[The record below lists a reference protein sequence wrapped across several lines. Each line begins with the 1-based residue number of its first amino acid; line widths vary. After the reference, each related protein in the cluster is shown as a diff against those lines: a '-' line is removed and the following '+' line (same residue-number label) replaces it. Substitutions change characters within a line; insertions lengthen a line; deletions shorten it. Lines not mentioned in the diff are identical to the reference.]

1 MNKSVVK
8 LTPIGGQAE
17 NGKSMYC
24 LEIDDQWF
32 IIDAGY
38 SQKKEE
44 YYRKFCKEDKDSFHL
59 VDGVCEFFDYL
70 KENKDKIKAIF
81 ITHGHDDVMGAL
93 PYLLQ
98 EVNVP
103 IYTTDLTADLIDQL
117 LQRYMRH
124 SHVSY
129 KYKIKRVNMNAT
141 IKVAGVTVEFFPITH
156 SIPGSVGLAFLT
168 PNGYVVYSSEFIID
182 FGAPER
188 FRCNIQKMME
198 IGKKGVLA
206 LLCESSYSKNDGY
219 TSPKHK
225 LTDKI
230 ESIFEDATGRI
241 IISSYAQNAFRT
253 QEIAQLAKK
262 YNRKICFYGRDKYD
276 NTNTIMRIARHTKR
290 PILDIHPSYIAD
302 SKAISDKKNMD
313 KLVVL
318 LSGSP
323 RRIYHDILDI
333 IDGGDEKLKLQESD
347 TFIVASPVLP
357 GTEKI
362 ANRAINELYKTD
374 TQIHVLKN
382 KELQSMH
389 ASEEDIKVLI
399 QILNPKYF
407 IPKGEYQHFVA
418 VSDVAKKMSIKD
430 DYIIIVDNGEIITF
444 NDGKLQDYRDS
455 ITIEDVMIDGL
466 GIGDVGVKVIDDRNQ
481 LQNDGVVIIGMTI
494 DGKTKEIV
502 ANTDVQTRGFIY
514 LKDSENI
521 VRAIIEMA
529 EKELEAYKKDDNGD
543 IRDVRQTIKDKANRY
558 IIKETGKRPVILP
571 VIIEL

>member
-38 SQKKEE
+38 RFPEV
-44 YYRKFCKEDKDSFHL
+44 DKL
-59 VDGVCEFFDYL
+59 GVDVIIPNFDYL

-407 IPKGEYQHFVA
+407 IPIKGEYQHFVA

-543 IRDVRQTIKDKANRY
+543 IRDIRQTIKDKANRY

>member
-24 LEIDDQWF
+24 LEIDDQWL

-38 SQKKEE
+38 RFPEV
-44 YYRKFCKEDKDSFHL
+44 DKL
-59 VDGVCEFFDYL
+59 GVDVIIPNFDYL

-333 IDGGDEKLKLQESD
+333 IDGGDEKLKLQEND

-407 IPKGEYQHFVA
+407 IPIKGEYQHFVA

-430 DYIIIVDNGEIITF
+430 DNIIIVDNGEIITF

>member
-38 SQKKEE
+38 RFPEV
-44 YYRKFCKEDKDSFHL
+44 DKL
-59 VDGVCEFFDYL
+59 GVDVIIPNFDYL

-362 ANRAINELYKTD
+362 ENLSINELYKTD

-407 IPKGEYQHFVA
+407 IPIKGEYQHFVA

>member
-38 SQKKEE
+38 RFPEV
-44 YYRKFCKEDKDSFHL
+44 DKL
-59 VDGVCEFFDYL
+59 GVDVIIPNFDYL

-302 SKAISDKKNMD
+302 SKAIGDKKNMD

-333 IDGGDEKLKLQESD
+333 IDGGDEKLKLQERD

-407 IPKGEYQHFVA
+407 IPIKGEYQHFVA

-430 DYIIIVDNGEIITF
+430 DNIIIVDNGEIITF

>member
-38 SQKKEE
+38 RFPEV
-44 YYRKFCKEDKDSFHL
+44 DKL
-59 VDGVCEFFDYL
+59 GVDVIIPNFAYL

-333 IDGGDEKLKLQESD
+333 IDGGDEKLKLQEND

-407 IPKGEYQHFVA
+407 IPIKGEYQHFVA

-430 DYIIIVDNGEIITF
+430 DNIIIVDNGEIITF

>member
-38 SQKKEE
+38 RFPEV
-44 YYRKFCKEDKDSFHL
+44 DKL
-59 VDGVCEFFDYL
+59 GVDVIIPSFDYL

-302 SKAISDKKNMD
+302 SKAISDKMNMD

-407 IPKGEYQHFVA
+407 IPIKGEYQHFVA

>member
-8 LTPIGGQAE
+8 LIPIGGQAE

-38 SQKKEE
+38 RFPEV
-44 YYRKFCKEDKDSFHL
+44 DKL
-59 VDGVCEFFDYL
+59 GVDVIIPNFDYL

-117 LQRYMRH
+117 LKRYMRH

-407 IPKGEYQHFVA
+407 IPIKGEYQHFVA

-430 DYIIIVDNGEIITF
+430 DYIIIVDNGEIITV

>member
-38 SQKKEE
+38 RFPEV
-44 YYRKFCKEDKDSFHL
+44 DKL
-59 VDGVCEFFDYL
+59 GVDVIIPNFDYL

-302 SKAISDKKNMD
+302 SKALSDKKNMD

-407 IPKGEYQHFVA
+407 IPIKGEYQHFVA

>member
-38 SQKKEE
+38 RFPEV
-44 YYRKFCKEDKDSFHL
+44 DKL
-59 VDGVCEFFDYL
+59 GVDVIIPNFDYL

-124 SHVSY
+124 SYVSY

-407 IPKGEYQHFVA
+407 IPIKGEYQHFVA

>member
-38 SQKKEE
+38 RFPEV
-44 YYRKFCKEDKDSFHL
+44 DKL
-59 VDGVCEFFDYL
+59 GVDVIIPNFDYL

-333 IDGGDEKLKLQESD
+333 IDGGDEKLKLQEND

-407 IPKGEYQHFVA
+407 IPIKGEYQHFVA

-430 DYIIIVDNGEIITF
+430 DNIIIVDNGEIITF

-514 LKDSENI
+514 LKDSENT

>member
-38 SQKKEE
+38 RFPEV
-44 YYRKFCKEDKDSFHL
+44 DKL
-59 VDGVCEFFDYL
+59 GVDVIIPNFDYL

-198 IGKKGVLA
+198 IGKKGVLV
-206 LLCESSYSKNDGY
+206 LLCESSYSKNTGY

-225 LTDKI
+225 LTEKI
-230 ESIFEDATGRI
+230 DNIFEDSEGRI
-241 IISSYAQNAFRT
+241 IISSYAQNIFRT
-253 QEIAQLAKK
+253 KEIVELTKK
-262 YNRKICFYGRDKYD
+262 YKRKIVFYGRDKYD

-407 IPKGEYQHFVA
+407 IPIKGEYQHFVA

-521 VRAIIEMA
+521 VKAIIEMA

>member
-38 SQKKEE
+38 RFPEV
-44 YYRKFCKEDKDSFHL
+44 DKL
-59 VDGVCEFFDYL
+59 GVDVIIPNFDYL

-333 IDGGDEKLKLQESD
+333 IDGGDEKLKLQEND

-407 IPKGEYQHFVA
+407 IPIKGEYQHFVA
-418 VSDVAKKMSIKD
+418 VSDVAKKMSIKGD
-430 DYIIIVDNGEIITF
+430 NIIIVDNGEIITF

>member
-38 SQKKEE
+38 RFPEV
-44 YYRKFCKEDKDSFHL
+44 DKL
-59 VDGVCEFFDYL
+59 GVDVIIPNFDYL

-333 IDGGDEKLKLQESD
+333 IDGGDEKLKLQERD

-407 IPKGEYQHFVA
+407 IPIKGEYQHFVA

-430 DYIIIVDNGEIITF
+430 DNIIIVDNGEIITF

>member
-32 IIDAGY
+32 MIDAGY
-38 SQKKEE
+38 RFPEV
-44 YYRKFCKEDKDSFHL
+44 DKL
-59 VDGVCEFFDYL
+59 GVDVIIPNFDYL

-333 IDGGDEKLKLQESD
+333 IDGGDEKLKLQEND

-407 IPKGEYQHFVA
+407 IPIKGEYQHFVA

-430 DYIIIVDNGEIITF
+430 DNIIIVDNGEIITF

>member
-38 SQKKEE
+38 RFPEV
-44 YYRKFCKEDKDSFHL
+44 DKL
-59 VDGVCEFFDYL
+59 GVDVIIPNFDYL

-323 RRIYHDILDI
+323 RRIYHDILDS

-407 IPKGEYQHFVA
+407 IPIKGEYQHFVA

>member
-38 SQKKEE
+38 RFPEV
-44 YYRKFCKEDKDSFHL
+44 DKL
-59 VDGVCEFFDYL
+59 GVDVIIPNFDYL

-219 TSPKHK
+219 TSQKHK

-407 IPKGEYQHFVA
+407 IPIKGEYQHFVA

>member
-38 SQKKEE
+38 RFPEV
-44 YYRKFCKEDKDSFHL
+44 DKL
-59 VDGVCEFFDYL
+59 GVDVIIPNFDYL

-253 QEIAQLAKK
+253 QEIAQLTKK

-302 SKAISDKKNMD
+302 SKAINDKKNMD

-407 IPKGEYQHFVA
+407 IPIKGEYQHFVA

-430 DYIIIVDNGEIITF
+430 DNIIIVDNGEIITF

-543 IRDVRQTIKDKANRY
+543 IRDIRQTIKDKANRY

>member
-38 SQKKEE
+38 RFPEV
-44 YYRKFCKEDKDSFHL
+44 DKL
-59 VDGVCEFFDYL
+59 GVDVIIPNFDYL

-333 IDGGDEKLKLQESD
+333 IDGGNEKLKLQESD

-407 IPKGEYQHFVA
+407 IPIKGEYQHFVA

>member
-38 SQKKEE
+38 RFPEV
-44 YYRKFCKEDKDSFHL
+44 DKL
-59 VDGVCEFFDYL
+59 GVDVIIPNFDYL

-407 IPKGEYQHFVA
+407 IPIKGEYQHFVA

-529 EKELEAYKKDDNGD
+529 EKELEAYNKDDNGD

>member
-38 SQKKEE
+38 RFPEV
-44 YYRKFCKEDKDSFHL
+44 DKL
-59 VDGVCEFFDYL
+59 GVDVIIPNFDYL

-117 LQRYMRH
+117 LKRYMRH

-407 IPKGEYQHFVA
+407 IPIKGEYQHFVA

-571 VIIEL
+571 IIIEL

>member
-38 SQKKEE
+38 RFPEV
-44 YYRKFCKEDKDSFHL
+44 DKL
-59 VDGVCEFFDYL
+59 GVDVIIPNFDYL

-290 PILDIHPSYIAD
+290 SILDIHPSYIAD

-407 IPKGEYQHFVA
+407 IPIKGEYQHFVA

>member
-8 LTPIGGQAE
+8 LTPVGGQAE

-38 SQKKEE
+38 RFPEV
-44 YYRKFCKEDKDSFHL
+44 DKL
-59 VDGVCEFFDYL
+59 GVDVIIPNFDYL

-407 IPKGEYQHFVA
+407 IPIKGEYQHFVA

-430 DYIIIVDNGEIITF
+430 DNIIIVDNGEIITF

>member
-38 SQKKEE
+38 RFPEV
-44 YYRKFCKEDKDSFHL
+44 DKL
-59 VDGVCEFFDYL
+59 GVDVIIPNFDYL

-302 SKAISDKKNMD
+302 SKAIGDKKNMD

-407 IPKGEYQHFVA
+407 IPIKGEYQHFVA

-430 DYIIIVDNGEIITF
+430 DNIIIVDNGEIITF

-521 VRAIIEMA
+521 VRDIIEMA

>member
-38 SQKKEE
+38 RFPEV
-44 YYRKFCKEDKDSFHL
+44 DKL
-59 VDGVCEFFDYL
+59 GVDVIIPNFDYL

-333 IDGGDEKLKLQESD
+333 IDGGDEKLKLQEND

-389 ASEEDIKVLI
+389 ASVEDIKVLI

-407 IPKGEYQHFVA
+407 IPIKGEYQHFVA

-430 DYIIIVDNGEIITF
+430 DNIIIVDNGEIITF

>member
-1 MNKSVVK
+1 
-8 LTPIGGQAE
+8 
-17 NGKSMYC
+17 
-24 LEIDDQWF
+24 
-32 IIDAGY
+32 
-38 SQKKEE
+38 
-44 YYRKFCKEDKDSFHL
+44 
-59 VDGVCEFFDYL
+59 
-70 KENKDKIKAIF
+70 
-81 ITHGHDDVMGAL
+81 
-93 PYLLQ
+93 
-98 EVNVP
+98 
-103 IYTTDLTADLIDQL
+103 
-117 LQRYMRH
+117 
-124 SHVSY
+124 
-129 KYKIKRVNMNAT
+129 MNAT

-333 IDGGDEKLKLQESD
+333 IDGGDEKLKLQEND

-407 IPKGEYQHFVA
+407 IPIKGEYQHFVA

-430 DYIIIVDNGEIITF
+430 DNIIIVDNGEIITF

>member
-1 MNKSVVK
+1 MKKSIIK
-8 LTPIGGQAE
+8 LMPIGGQAE

-24 LEIDDQWF
+24 LEIDDNWF

-38 SQKKEE
+38 RFPEV
-44 YYRKFCKEDKDSFHL
+44 DKL
-59 VDGVCEFFDYL
+59 GVDVIIPNFDYL
-70 KENKDKIKAIF
+70 KDNKDKIKAIF

-117 LQRYMRH
+117 LKRYMRH

-313 KLVVL
+313 KLVIL

-407 IPKGEYQHFVA
+407 IPIKGEYQHFVA

-430 DYIIIVDNGEIITF
+430 DNIIIVDNGEIITF

>member
-8 LTPIGGQAE
+8 LIPIGGQAE

-38 SQKKEE
+38 RFPEV
-44 YYRKFCKEDKDSFHL
+44 DKL
-59 VDGVCEFFDYL
+59 GVDVIIPNFDYL

-117 LQRYMRH
+117 LKRYMRH

-407 IPKGEYQHFVA
+407 IPIKGEYQHFVA

-481 LQNDGVVIIGMTI
+481 LQNDGIVIIGMTI

>member
-38 SQKKEE
+38 RFPEV
-44 YYRKFCKEDKDSFHL
+44 DKL
-59 VDGVCEFFDYL
+59 GVDVIIPNFDYL

-407 IPKGEYQHFVA
+407 IPIKGEYQHFVA
-418 VSDVAKKMSIKD
+418 VSDVAKKMSIKN

>member
-38 SQKKEE
+38 RFPEV
-44 YYRKFCKEDKDSFHL
+44 DKL
-59 VDGVCEFFDYL
+59 GVDVIIPNFDYL

-333 IDGGDEKLKLQESD
+333 IDGGDEKLKLQEND

-407 IPKGEYQHFVA
+407 IPIKGEYQHFVA

-430 DYIIIVDNGEIITF
+430 DNIIIVDNGEIITF

-466 GIGDVGVKVIDDRNQ
+466 GIGDVGVKVIEDRNQ

>member
-38 SQKKEE
+38 RFPEV
-44 YYRKFCKEDKDSFHL
+44 DKL
-59 VDGVCEFFDYL
+59 GVDVIIPNFDYL

-374 TQIHVLKN
+374 TQIHALKN

-407 IPKGEYQHFVA
+407 IPIKGEYQHFVA

>member
-38 SQKKEE
+38 RFPEV
-44 YYRKFCKEDKDSFHL
+44 DKL
-59 VDGVCEFFDYL
+59 GVDVIIPNFDYL

-407 IPKGEYQHFVA
+407 IPIKGEYQHFVA

-444 NDGKLQDYRDS
+444 NYGKLQDYRDS

>member
-38 SQKKEE
+38 RFPEV
-44 YYRKFCKEDKDSFHL
+44 DKL
-59 VDGVCEFFDYL
+59 GVDVIIPNFDYL

-219 TSPKHK
+219 TAPKHK

-333 IDGGDEKLKLQESD
+333 IDGGDEKLKLQEND

-407 IPKGEYQHFVA
+407 IPIKGEYQHFVA

-430 DYIIIVDNGEIITF
+430 DNIIIVDNGEIITF

>member
-8 LTPIGGQAE
+8 LIPIGGQAE

-38 SQKKEE
+38 RFPEV
-44 YYRKFCKEDKDSFHL
+44 DKL
-59 VDGVCEFFDYL
+59 GVDVIIPNFDYL

-117 LQRYMRH
+117 LKRYMRH

-407 IPKGEYQHFVA
+407 IPIKGEYQHFVA

-543 IRDVRQTIKDKANRY
+543 IRNVRQTIKDKANRY